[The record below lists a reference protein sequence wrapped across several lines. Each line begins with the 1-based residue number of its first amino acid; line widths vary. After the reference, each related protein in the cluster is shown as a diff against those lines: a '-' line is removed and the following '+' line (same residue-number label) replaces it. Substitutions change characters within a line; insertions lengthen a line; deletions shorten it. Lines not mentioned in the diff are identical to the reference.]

1 MTLLEKIIEL
11 EKILLQPKENYADS
25 FKEDIYIYFDEYF
38 SIENK
43 ELSFLNMLHT
53 KEEIENLIN
62 RLTSRF
68 VMKFDAE
75 SESEKDFIHEFFI
88 SFIPDFSDS

>member
-25 FKEDIYIYFDEYF
+25 FKEDIYIYFDDCF

-43 ELSFLNMLHT
+43 ELSFLNMLYT
-53 KEEIENLIN
+53 KEEIENLMN

-68 VMKFDAE
+68 VMKFDVE
-75 SESEKDFIHEFFI
+75 SESEKDFINEFFI
-88 SFIPDFSDS
+88 NFIPDT

>member
-11 EKILLQPKENYADS
+11 EKILLRPKENYADS

-75 SESEKDFIHEFFI
+75 SESEKDFIYEFFI

>member
-25 FKEDIYIYFDEYF
+25 FKEDIYIYFDECF

-43 ELSFLNMLHT
+43 ELSFLNMLHK

-88 SFIPDFSDS
+88 NFTNDISYS